1 MIGDKTFVIV
11 NGPSRLGAI
20 FGLIVRHFRFLAS
33 SQTLSPLTKGL
44 KPLQEQKDITCR
56 ANLWVARASLRT
68 AERVF
73 RRDSTVGMEVSAIT
87 GGRAWGSY
95 PIMR

>member
-1 MIGDKTFVIV
+1 MVK
-11 NGPSRLGAI
+11 GPSRFGAN
-20 FGLIVRHFRFLAS
+20 FGLTTDHLRFLAS
-33 SQTLSPLTKGL
+33 SQTLSPSLNGEKEHHVWAAMTW
-44 KPLQEQKDITCR
+44 R
-56 ANLWVARASLRT
+56 ASSCAARASSRA

-73 RRDSTVGMEVSAIT
+73 RRVSTAGIVVLEIT

>member
-1 MIGDKTFVIV
+1 MIDDRTLVIV
-11 NGPSRLGAI
+11 NGPSRLGAN
-20 FGLIVRHFRFLAS
+20 FGLIMRRFRFRAS

-44 KPLQEQKDITCR
+44 KPLREWELMTCR
-56 ANLWVARASLRT
+56 ASSWAARASLRA

-73 RRDSTVGMEVSAIT
+73 RQASTAGMEVSEMT
-87 GGRAWGSY
+87 DGRAWGSY